1 MRGGLFNLSKIPNG
15 ETLERDFSQFQLDG
29 EIEHRHK
36 IGARDGAVRVTV
48 FRNHGRFGRFDD
60 ALALAAKTGAAP
72 DTAPV
77 RDWRTRIGASVNL
90 EQAVTASVGVFAR
103 AGIADGQIEP
113 YDFTDVD
120 RTASAGVSI
129 KGASWGRGGDTVG
142 IAAVVNGISATHQR
156 YLDAGGVGVLVG
168 DGKLPHPGAEA
179 IGEVYYSW
187 VPIGPVSITADYQVI
202 GNPGYNRDRGPISA
216 FAIRLHGQF

>member
-1 MRGGLFNLSKIPNG
+1 FNLSKIPNG

-90 EQAVTASVGVFAR
+90 E
-103 AGIADGQIEP
+103 
-113 YDFTDVD
+113 
-120 RTASAGVSI
+120 
-129 KGASWGRGGDTVG
+129 
-142 IAAVVNGISATHQR
+142 
-156 YLDAGGVGVLVG
+156 
-168 DGKLPHPGAEA
+168 
-179 IGEVYYSW
+179 
-187 VPIGPVSITADYQVI
+187 
-202 GNPGYNRDRGPISA
+202 
-216 FAIRLHGQF
+216 